1 MEKMNVLYVFTFNYS
16 LKTWNDSGTL
26 SREIERFTYLNQNY
40 GIEFTLL
47 TYGNQ
52 LEFGILGDIPG
63 LRIIPIFEKVSKPS
77 GKLKIIFKSLLFII
91 KNKEKFKNISIIKQ
105 NQLNG
110 VWVSIFLKFLLKK
123 PMIYRSG
130 YDTYRFS
137 KYENKS
143 FLKRTFFF
151 LITNLTF
158 ICSDLITVTSESDL
172 KYSKN
177 KYITPNKIIVR
188 RNWVEIGNNLNFE
201 KRFNKRILAVGRL
214 EDQKNIEKLINDF
227 KDSEFTIDIIGSGT
241 QLLKLK
247 KISIEQNAKVNFL
260 GTVDNS
266 ELSKIYSKY
275 KYFTSTSYF
284 EGNPKTV
291 LEAMANGCIVLIS
304 EIDNHLELVDD
315 GVNGFIIDLNLSFK
329 EIIVKVLAT
338 DINLSIVSNN
348 ALKKV
353 SELNSLDI
361 ICKQDH
367 SDFSN
372 LISRKETF

>member
-16 LKTWNDSGTL
+16 LKTWNDSGTM
-26 SREIERFTYLNQNY
+26 SREIERFKYLNQKY
-40 GIEFTLL
+40 GVEFTLL
-47 TYGNQ
+47 TYGTK
-52 LEFGILGDIPG
+52 LEFGIIGKIPG
-63 LRIIPIFEKVSKPS
+63 IKIIPIFEKISKPQ
-77 GKLKIIFKSLLFII
+77 GKLQTIFKSLLFLI

-137 KYENKS
+137 KFENKS

-158 ICSDLITVTSESDL
+158 ICSDLITVTSNSDL

-201 KRFNKRILAVGRL
+201 ERFDKRILAIGRL
-214 EDQKNIEKLINDF
+214 EGQKNIEKLINDF
-227 KDSEFTIDIIGSGT
+227 KDSEFTIDIIGSGS

-247 KISIEQNAKVNFL
+247 KISVEQNAKVNFL

-275 KYFTSTSYF
+275 KYFISTSYF

-304 EIDNHLELVDD
+304 KIDNHLELVDD
-315 GVNGFIIDLNLSFK
+315 GVNGFIEDLNVDFN
-329 EIIVKVLAT
+329 EVIIKILDS
-338 DINLSIVSNN
+338 DINLSTISNN
-348 ALKKV
+348 ALRKV
-353 SELNSLDI
+353 SELNSLEK
-361 ICKQDH
+361 ICKQEYT
-367 SDFSN
+367 DFSN
-372 LISRKETF
+372 LINRKKTF

>member
-16 LKTWNDSGTL
+16 LKTWSDSGTM
-26 SREIERFTYLNQNY
+26 SREIERFKYLNQKY

-47 TYGNQ
+47 TYGTK
-52 LEFGILGDIPG
+52 LEFGIIGNIPG
-63 LRIIPIFEKVSKPS
+63 IKIIPIFEKASKPQ
-77 GKLKIIFKSLLFII
+77 GKLQTIFKSLLFLI
-91 KNKEKFKNISIIKQ
+91 KNKEKFKNISVIKQ

-137 KYENKS
+137 KFENKT

-158 ICSDLITVTSESDL
+158 ICSDLITVTSNSDL

-177 KYITPNKIIVR
+177 KYAAPNKIIVR
-188 RNWVEIGNNLNFE
+188 RNWVEIGDNLNFE
-201 KRFNKRILAVGRL
+201 KRFDKRILVIGRL
-214 EDQKNIEKLINDF
+214 EDQKNIEKIINDF
-227 KDSEFTIDIIGSGT
+227 RDSKFTIDIIGSGS

-247 KISIEQNAKVNFL
+247 KISVEQDSKVNFL

-275 KYFTSTSYF
+275 KYFISTSYF

-291 LEAMANGCIVLIS
+291 LEAMANGCVVLIS
-304 EIDNHLELVDD
+304 RIDNHLELVDD
-315 GVNGFIIDLNLSFK
+315 GVNGFIEDLNVDFN
-329 EIIVKVLAT
+329 EVIVKILDS
-338 DINLSIVSNN
+338 DINLSTISNN

-353 SELNSLDI
+353 SELNSLEK
-361 ICKQDH
+361 ICEQEYG
-367 SDFSN
+367 DFSS
-372 LISRKETF
+372 LINQKKTF

>member
-26 SREIERFTYLNQNY
+26 SREIERFKYLNENY

-47 TYGNQ
+47 TYGNK
-52 LEFGILGDIPG
+52 LEFGIIGDIPG
-63 LRIIPIFEKVSKPS
+63 IRIIPIFEKVSKPS
-77 GKLKIIFKSLLFII
+77 GKLKIIFKSLLFLI

-177 KYITPNKIIVR
+177 EYITPNKIIVR

-227 KDSEFTIDIIGSGT
+227 KDSEFTIDIIGSGS

-315 GVNGFIIDLNLSFK
+315 GVNGFIIDLNISFK
-329 EIIVKVLAT
+329 ETIVKVLAT

-361 ICKQDH
+361 VCKQDY

-372 LISRKETF
+372 LINRKETF

>member
-16 LKTWNDSGTL
+16 LKTWSDSGTM
-26 SREIERFTYLNQNY
+26 SREIERFKYLNQKY

-47 TYGNQ
+47 TYGTK
-52 LEFGILGDIPG
+52 LEFGIIGNIPG
-63 LRIIPIFEKVSKPS
+63 IKIIPIFEKASKPQ
-77 GKLKIIFKSLLFII
+77 GKLQTIFKSLLFLI
-91 KNKEKFKNISIIKQ
+91 KNKEKFKNISVIKQ

-137 KYENKS
+137 KFENKT

-158 ICSDLITVTSESDL
+158 ICSDLITVTSNSDL

-177 KYITPNKIIVR
+177 KYAAPNKIIVR
-188 RNWVEIGNNLNFE
+188 RNWVEIGDNLNFE
-201 KRFNKRILAVGRL
+201 KRFDKRILVIGRL
-214 EDQKNIEKLINDF
+214 EDQKNIEKIINDF
-227 KDSEFTIDIIGSGT
+227 RDSKFTIDIIGSGS

-247 KISIEQNAKVNFL
+247 KISVEQDSKVNFL

-275 KYFTSTSYF
+275 KYFISTSYF

-291 LEAMANGCIVLIS
+291 LEAMANGCVVLIS
-304 EIDNHLELVDD
+304 RIDNHLELVDD
-315 GVNGFIIDLNLSFK
+315 GVNGFIEDLNVDFN
-329 EIIVKVLAT
+329 EVIVKILDS
-338 DINLSIVSNN
+338 DINLSTISNN
-348 ALKKV
+348 ALRKV
-353 SELNSLDI
+353 SELNSLEK
-361 ICKQDH
+361 ICEEEYG
-367 SDFSN
+367 DFSS
-372 LISRKETF
+372 LINQKKTF

>member
-1 MEKMNVLYVFTFNYS
+1 V
-16 LKTWNDSGTL
+16 
-26 SREIERFTYLNQNY
+26 
-40 GIEFTLL
+40 
-47 TYGNQ
+47 
-52 LEFGILGDIPG
+52 
-63 LRIIPIFEKVSKPS
+63 
-77 GKLKIIFKSLLFII
+77 
-91 KNKEKFKNISIIKQ
+91 IKQ

-137 KYENKS
+137 KFENKT

-158 ICSDLITVTSESDL
+158 ICSDLITVTSNSDL

-177 KYITPNKIIVR
+177 KYAAPNKIIVR

-201 KRFNKRILAVGRL
+201 KRFDKRILVIGRL
-214 EDQKNIEKLINDF
+214 EDQKNIEKIINDF
-227 KDSEFTIDIIGSGT
+227 KDSKFTIDIIGSGS

-247 KISIEQNAKVNFL
+247 KISVEQDSKVNFL

-275 KYFTSTSYF
+275 KYFISTSYF

-291 LEAMANGCIVLIS
+291 LEAMANGCVVLIS
-304 EIDNHLELVDD
+304 RIDNHLELVDD
-315 GVNGFIIDLNLSFK
+315 GVNGFIEDLNVDFN
-329 EIIVKVLAT
+329 EVIVKILDS
-338 DINLSIVSNN
+338 DINLSTISNN

-353 SELNSLDI
+353 SELNSLEK
-361 ICKQDH
+361 ICEQEYG
-367 SDFSN
+367 DFSS
-372 LISRKETF
+372 LINQKKSF

>member
-1 MEKMNVLYVFTFNYS
+1 MNVLYVFTFNYS

-26 SREIERFTYLNQNY
+26 SREIERFKYLNENY

-47 TYGNQ
+47 TYGNK
-52 LEFGILGDIPG
+52 LEFGIIGDIPG
-63 LRIIPIFEKVSKPS
+63 IRIIPIFEKVSKPS
-77 GKLKIIFKSLLFII
+77 GKLKIIFKSLLFLI

-188 RNWVEIGNNLNFE
+188 RNWVEIGNNLDFE

-227 KDSEFTIDIIGSGT
+227 KGSEFTIDIIGSGS

-266 ELSKIYSKY
+266 
-275 KYFTSTSYF
+275 
-284 EGNPKTV
+284 
-291 LEAMANGCIVLIS
+291 
-304 EIDNHLELVDD
+304 
-315 GVNGFIIDLNLSFK
+315 
-329 EIIVKVLAT
+329 
-338 DINLSIVSNN
+338 
-348 ALKKV
+348 
-353 SELNSLDI
+353 
-361 ICKQDH
+361 
-367 SDFSN
+367 
-372 LISRKETF
+372 

>member
-16 LKTWNDSGTL
+16 LKTWSDSGTM
-26 SREIERFTYLNQNY
+26 SREIERFKYLNQKY

-47 TYGNQ
+47 TYGTK
-52 LEFGILGDIPG
+52 LEFGIIGNIPG
-63 LRIIPIFEKVSKPS
+63 IKIIPIFEKASKPQ
-77 GKLKIIFKSLLFII
+77 GKLQTIFKSLLFLI
-91 KNKEKFKNISIIKQ
+91 KNKEKFKNISVIKQ

-137 KYENKS
+137 KFENKT

-158 ICSDLITVTSESDL
+158 ICSDLITVTSNSDL

-177 KYITPNKIIVR
+177 KYAAPNKIIVR
-188 RNWVEIGNNLNFE
+188 RNWVEIGDNLNFE
-201 KRFNKRILAVGRL
+201 KRFDKRILVIGRL
-214 EDQKNIEKLINDF
+214 EDQKNIEKIINDF
-227 KDSEFTIDIIGSGT
+227 RDSEFTIDIIGSGS

-247 KISIEQNAKVNFL
+247 KISVEQDSKVNFL

-275 KYFTSTSYF
+275 KYFISTSYF

-291 LEAMANGCIVLIS
+291 LEAMANGCVVLIS
-304 EIDNHLELVDD
+304 RIDNHLELVDD
-315 GVNGFIIDLNLSFK
+315 GVNGFIEDLNVDFN
-329 EIIVKVLAT
+329 EVIVKILDS
-338 DINLSIVSNN
+338 DINLSTISNN
-348 ALKKV
+348 ALRKV
-353 SELNSLDI
+353 SELNSLEK
-361 ICKQDH
+361 ICEEEYG
-367 SDFSN
+367 DFSS
-372 LISRKETF
+372 LINQKKTF